1 MSAFRILVA
10 TSMAALL
17 AGSALA
23 APPSPEPQAANI
35 RAHITFLASDLLE
48 GREAGS
54 PGYDIAANYV
64 ASQFAQLGLKPA
76 GVGGSYFQ
84 PVPMVG
90 WRAVDQGSF
99 DIVDKAGKVTPLVS
113 AEDFLIGRNPMA
125 AETKVSADL
134 VFVGFGIVAPEHHRN
149 DYAGLNVKGKI
160 VVVMSGAPKFLQTEE
175 RAYYTNNRTK
185 RAAAEA
191 RGAIG
196 MITMSSRAEEASRPF
211 ANGARFAKS
220 WNMSWKDNQ
229 GHPFTVA
236 PTVPRL
242 ASISAKGAQKIFEGA
257 PVGLD
262 VIMAAVTTDEGKLPR
277 FALPYAARIETRTE
291 FKSVDS
297 RNVVGMVEGSDPKLK
312 DEVIVLSAHLD
323 HIGVSAPV
331 KGDSINNGALDNASG
346 IATTLEVARALI
358 QGPTPPKRSVL
369 VLANTGEEKGLVGAE
384 YFARNPTVER
394 RRIVAD
400 VNLDM
405 PVLTYDFIDVTAFGA
420 DRSSIGP
427 AIRRAAERMGIGLSP
442 DPMPQ
447 EGLFTRS
454 DHYRFV
460 EVGVPAVFLMTGFGG
475 EGAKA
480 FQHFMAT
487 DYHKPS
493 DDLNLPINFEAGAK
507 FARLNYEITKE
518 LAEMPDTPAW
528 NPGDFF
534 GTKYGPKPTPTVMG
548 KIKSALRPKP

>member
-1 MSAFRILVA
+1 MSAFRILAA
-10 TSMAALL
+10 TSMAAFL

-64 ASQFAQLGLKPA
+64 ASQFTQLGLKPA
-76 GVGGSYFQ
+76 GVDGSYFQ

-90 WRAVDQGSF
+90 WRAVDAGSF
-99 DIVDKAGKVTPLVS
+99 DIIDKAGKVTPLVS

-125 AETKVSADL
+125 AETKVNAGL
-134 VFVGFGIVAPEHHRN
+134 VFVGFGIVAPEHRRN
-149 DYAGLNVKGKI
+149 DYAGLDVKGKI

-196 MITMSSRAEEASRPF
+196 MITLSSRAEEVARPF
-211 ANGARFAKS
+211 SNGVRFAKS
-220 WNMSWKDNQ
+220 WNMSWKDGQ

-236 PTVPRL
+236 PKVPGL
-242 ASISAKGAQKIFEGA
+242 ASLSAKGAQKIFEGA
-257 PVGLD
+257 PVSLD
-262 VIMAAVTTDEGKLPR
+262 AVMAAVTTNEGKLPR
-277 FALPYAARIETRTE
+277 FALPVSARIETRTE
-291 FKSVDS
+291 FKSIDS

-323 HIGVSAPV
+323 HIGISAPV
-331 KGDSINNGALDNASG
+331 KGDTINNGALDNASG
-346 IATTLEVARALI
+346 VATTLEVARALL

-369 VLANTGEEKGLVGAE
+369 VLVVTGEEKGLVGAE

-394 RRIVAD
+394 QRLVAD

-427 AIRRAAERMGIGLSP
+427 AVQRAAGRMGIGLSP
-442 DPMPQ
+442 DPLPQ

-454 DHYRFV
+454 DHFRFV

-480 FQHFMAT
+480 FQHFMST

-493 DDLNLPINFEAGAK
+493 DDLSLPINFEAGAK
-507 FARLNYEITKE
+507 FARLNHEIIRE
-518 LAEMPDTPAW
+518 LADMPQTPAW

-534 GTKYGPKPTPTVMG
+534 GTKFGPKPPPSLAG
-548 KIKSALRPKP
+548 KIKAALKQKP